1 MLNTE
6 KMSRLNIAIPEEL
19 HRQIKAAASLQG
31 KTLKD
36 YIIERVLP
44 SETDFD
50 LGDVNASLAAGLKDV
65 ARHKGGEISLPTY
78 QEFLAQAK

>member
-1 MLNTE
+1 MPNTE

-31 KTLKD
+31 KTIKD

-44 SETDFD
+44 SEAGFD
-50 LGDVNASLAAGLKDV
+50 LDDVNTSLAVGLKDV
-65 ARHKGGEISLPTY
+65 AAHKNGGINLPTY
-78 QEFLAQAK
+78 QEFLAQTK